1 MMAMMLLEFGCPI
14 ASRVKGGGWE
24 AMSDR
29 RALGWTEPRFCRGRG
44 WFTGRVWVPVPIAR
58 AGNKR
63 IWTDTG
69 RLVTAFPLSD
79 LQTASRKCRLRSRPE
94 I

>member
-1 MMAMMLLEFGCPI
+1 MMAMMLDLRCPI
-14 ASRVKGGGWE
+14 AFGSREIQWE

-44 WFTGRVWVPVPIAR
+44 WFTVRVWVPVPIAR